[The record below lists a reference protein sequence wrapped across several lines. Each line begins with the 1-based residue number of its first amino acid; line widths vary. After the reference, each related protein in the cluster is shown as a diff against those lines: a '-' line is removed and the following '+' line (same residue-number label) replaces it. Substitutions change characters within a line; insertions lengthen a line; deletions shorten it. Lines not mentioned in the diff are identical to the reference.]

1 MFLPQ
6 IQTSYK
12 AHSLTSSRLYSNII
26 FSLKPYFIS
35 LKPYLFLLKTS
46 VFISVFVVC
55 LGGKG
60 LVKLG
65 LGPVVKEEKGYWTQ
79 SQSDWQQW
87 RRNKKEAELFWIFKK
102 HKYTS
107 AFQKRSAVLSIC
119 KIHSHSFPFSLR
131 KIFRIYRKTFY
142 VASGEARENQQDV
155 GRIWPY
161 PQ

>member
-1 MFLPQ
+1 MYTLTHIHLTHIHTHPHTCTFARHSYTHTDNLPHTASPRQ
-6 IQTSYK
+6 P
-12 AHSLTSSRLYSNII
+12 LTGAYVRGHQCGGRL
-26 FSLKPYFIS
+26 
-35 LKPYLFLLKTS
+35 
-46 VFISVFVVC
+46 
-55 LGGKG
+55 GR
-60 LVKLG
+60 
-65 LGPVVKEEKGYWTQ
+65 GPVVKEEKGYWTQ

-119 KIHSHSFPFSLR
+119 KIHSHSFPFSLQQ
-131 KIFRIYRKTFY
+131 IFRIYRKTFY

>member
-55 LGGKG
+55 LGGEGVGEIGVGAGGEGGEG
-60 LVKLG
+60 LLDPITIR
-65 LGPVVKEEKGYWTQ
+65 LTTMEKE
-79 SQSDWQQW
+79 
-87 RRNKKEAELFWIFKK
+87 
-102 HKYTS
+102 
-107 AFQKRSAVLSIC
+107 
-119 KIHSHSFPFSLR
+119 
-131 KIFRIYRKTFY
+131 
-142 VASGEARENQQDV
+142 
-155 GRIWPY
+155 
-161 PQ
+161 